1 MHNGKDSHRHTLPV
15 SLFPEVTTSDQAADS
30 HEYHM
35 FFLKDIISK
44 TPNSSKYLIPSS
56 CASLKHQPHTF
67 LPRNIYEDISTTFTI
82 MQSRK
87 ATEEVQSSVGT
98 SITEFRLATMNS
110 PEVNK
115 CIDIVMGNSP
125 CAAYCGRCKNYVH
138 TLVDF
143 QEGLLPRFLIKF
155 SQEVA
160 MCCGNPEWINKLI
173 VHKCPNCRIILG
185 KF

>member
-1 MHNGKDSHRHTLPV
+1 MYNGFDSRLHILPLPV
-15 SLFPEVTTSDQAADS
+15 FSEVTNSDQAADS
-30 HEYHM
+30 YEYRM
-35 FFLKDIISK
+35 FSLKDIIPEPSH
-44 TPNSSKYLIPSS
+44 SSQSLNPSS
-56 CASLKHQPHTF
+56 CSSSKNHPKT
-67 LPRNIYEDISTTFTI
+67 LPRKRHEDTSTTFTN

-87 ATEEVQSSVGT
+87 ATEEVFSSVGT

-110 PEVNK
+110 PEANK

-155 SQEVA
+155 SREVT
-160 MCCGNPEWINKLI
+160 MCCGHPEWINKLI